1 MRELGA
7 GRSLSYGGR
16 ENGGKCRL
24 WLARTDGGRDSLSL
38 SLGKAL
44 NLPP

>member
-16 ENGGKCRL
+16 ENGGKSADFGSRGPTEAVIL
-24 WLARTDGGRDSLSL
+24 LVSLSVRL
-38 SLGKAL
+38 
-44 NLPP
+44 